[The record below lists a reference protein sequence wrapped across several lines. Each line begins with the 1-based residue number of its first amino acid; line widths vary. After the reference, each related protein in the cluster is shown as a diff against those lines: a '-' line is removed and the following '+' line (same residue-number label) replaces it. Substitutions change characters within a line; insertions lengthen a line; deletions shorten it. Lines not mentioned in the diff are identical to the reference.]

1 MTSAPHHLSTAECW
15 TRIEGESVGR
25 LAIIRDD
32 GGPDLFPVNI
42 AAHEGAVYFR
52 TASDTKVVRLTTH
65 PASAFEVD
73 GHDDDG
79 WWSVVL
85 RGRAERVGDA
95 TEIERSGVS
104 RLLTASPRYKPHVFR
119 LTPVTI
125 TGRRFADRDVV
136 RAPSRTMV
144 VDEETGAPAE
154 SQVPQHPHERH
165 ERPTTIPSNRP
176 WRDSS

>member
-85 RGRAERVGDA
+85 RGRAERVGDT

-119 LTPVTI
+119 
-125 TGRRFADRDVV
+125 R
-136 RAPSRTMV
+136 
-144 VDEETGAPAE
+144 
-154 SQVPQHPHERH
+154 
-165 ERPTTIPSNRP
+165 
-176 WRDSS
+176 